1 MARAGNRPI
10 PEPLPVQDRPASQ
23 PRRSLRVRRQ
33 EPTERNYEVIGPK
46 AVGGKTKGERVTL
59 ALTDAQERAL
69 IEAGHVK
76 PAPEMDRPS
85 VADKE
90 EASDG

>member
-1 MARAGNRPI
+1 MARADSRPI
-10 PEPLPVQDRPASQ
+10 PEPLPVQDRPADQ

-46 AVGGKTKGERVTL
+46 AVGGKTRGERVTL

-69 IEAGHVK
+69 IEGGHVR
-76 PAPEMDRPS
+76 PASDRPS